1 MYYRRQARF
10 KSSPLEDAAAE
21 LPDPASPQD
30 DMAALEQYRLLHRAL
45 LQLRPKFRTA
55 IILHY
60 FERKP
65 VAEIAVITNR
75 SLGAVK
81 SRLHRGLAELQ
92 GVLAR
97 QGILKTERSCL

>member
-10 KSSPLEDAAAE
+10 HTSPLESAVAE
-21 LPDPASPQD
+21 LPDPASPEED
-30 DMAALEQYRLLHRAL
+30 LAALEQYRLLHRAL

-60 FERKP
+60 FERKS
-65 VAEIAVITNR
+65 VAEIALITRR
-75 SLGAVK
+75 SIGGVK

-92 GVLAR
+92 ELLAS
-97 QGILKTERSCL
+97 QGILKTERNGL